1 MKCPKCKKKI
11 GLAKQI
17 KEWDESYGNDVA
29 GEAIVNIWCDNCEDM
44 MIMVSIYGDLVEEL
58 IESPA
63 LKSKVSLKMPKWM
76 RKN

>member
-1 MKCPKCKKKI
+1 
-11 GLAKQI
+11 
-17 KEWDESYGNDVA
+17 
-29 GEAIVNIWCDNCEDM
+29 
-44 MIMVSIYGDLVEEL
+44 MVSIYGDLVEEL